1 MTSAVPPRTVPPGR
15 LRPAPPPSLV
25 VTRHLTVPMADGIG
39 LSTDVYRPA
48 GDGPWPTL
56 LYRTAYDKSRS
67 AIANGALDLLRAV
80 ERGYAVAVQDV
91 RGRFGSEGRFD
102 PFTTEGADG
111 ADAVAWLADQP
122 WVAGPVGMLGRSY
135 SAAVQ
140 WRAAAELGRR
150 GQLELL
156 GALSPGMGG
165 WAAPDGW
172 LFPTG
177 VFALGFA
184 GWWGS
189 AHRAPPAAARTAS
202 GDPLALARRIDALY
216 DEPDLALE
224 EAGSEWPDYLV
235 DWLRAAAVV
244 RRGGDPVAAE
254 TLPVPAE
261 VPAFHVA
268 GWYDVFCEGDL
279 AGYAM
284 LADRH
289 PDRHRLVVGPWAHGG
304 VTGGN
309 FPGRSFGLDGSA
321 DVVDLAGQ
329 QLDWFD
335 QWLVP
340 GSGAPTPR
348 APSTPSAVRTFVT
361 GADRWSEGPQW
372 PPPTTPL
379 VFRLAE
385 EIDGPLAEQLG
396 VQWARALLEDS
407 AVGDAAVGDAAVGDA
422 AVDGKARVEG
432 PWTFTFDADDPTP
445 TVGGRTFLPGLE
457 VAAQAGPA
465 DQGPLI
471 RRPDGLVF
479 GTAPL
484 EAATEAAG
492 SVVLSAWAAA
502 DPTVSVLVATLFD
515 LAPDGRAELV
525 VRGATRY
532 GRSVGD
538 EVLEPVLLALGSI
551 HHRFGVGHRIGL
563 HVAAGSHPAYD
574 RRAALGPLV
583 GRRTVAVRLWSRA
596 DRPSTLTLPVRPGDD
611 GRVGS

>member
-1 MTSAVPPRTVPPGR
+1 
-15 LRPAPPPSLV
+15 
-25 VTRHLTVPMADGIG
+25 MADGIR
-39 LSTDVYRPA
+39 LSTDLYRPA

-67 AIANGALDLLRAV
+67 GIANGALDLLRAV

-111 ADAVAWLADQP
+111 ADTVAWLTEQP

-156 GALSPGMGG
+156 GALSPAMGG
-165 WAAPDGW
+165 WAAPNGW

-189 AHRAPPAAARTAS
+189 AHLAPPDVARAAS

-216 DEPDLALE
+216 AEPDLAFGV
-224 EAGSEWPDYLV
+224 AGPGWPDYLL
-235 DWLRAAAVV
+235 DWLREAAAV
-244 RRGGDPVAAE
+244 RSGGDPIAAE
-254 TLPVPAE
+254 ALPVPAE

-279 AGYAM
+279 AGYAR
-284 LADRH
+284 LADRY

-304 VTGGN
+304 VMGGN

-335 QWLVP
+335 RWLVP

-361 GADRWSEGPQW
+361 GADGWWAGRQW
-372 PPPTTPL
+372 PPPATSL
-379 VFRLAE
+379 VFRLAGE
-385 EIDGPLAEQLG
+385 MDGSLAEQLG
-396 VQWARALLEDS
+396 VQRAQALLEDG
-407 AVGDAAVGDAAVGDA
+407 AVGDGAVGEAAVGDGAVGEA
-422 AVDGKARVEG
+422 AVDGEARAGG

-445 TVGGRTFLPGLE
+445 TIGGRTFLPGLE

-465 DQGPLI
+465 DQRPVI

-484 EAATEAAG
+484 EVAVEAAG
-492 SVVLSAWAAA
+492 SVSLSAWVAAES
-502 DPTVSVLVATLFD
+502 TVSVLVATLFD

-532 GRSVGD
+532 RRSDGD
-538 EVLEPVLLALGSI
+538 EPRAPVLLALGSI

-563 HVAAGSHPAYD
+563 HLAAGSHPTYD

-583 GRRTVAVRLWSRA
+583 GRRTIAVRLWSEPG
-596 DRPSTLTLPVRPGDD
+596 RPPTLVLPARSGDD
-611 GRVGS
+611 GRVRA

>member
-1 MTSAVPPRTVPPGR
+1 
-15 LRPAPPPSLV
+15 
-25 VTRHLTVPMADGIG
+25 MADGIR
-39 LSTDVYRPA
+39 LSTDLYRPA

-67 AIANGALDLLRAV
+67 GIANGALDLLRAV

-91 RGRFGSEGRFD
+91 RGRFGSQGRFD

-111 ADAVAWLADQP
+111 ADTVAWLAEQP

-140 WRAAAELGRR
+140 WQAAAELGRR

-156 GALSPGMGG
+156 GALSPAMGG
-165 WAAPDGW
+165 WAAPNGW

-189 AHRAPPAAARTAS
+189 AHLAPPEVARAAS

-216 DEPDLALE
+216 ADPDPAFE
-224 EAGSEWPDYLV
+224 EAGPGWPDYLLG
-235 DWLRAAAVV
+235 WLRQAAAV
-244 RRGGDPVAAE
+244 RSGGDPVAAE
-254 TLPVPAE
+254 ALPVPAE

-284 LADRH
+284 LAERC

-304 VTGGN
+304 VMGGN

-335 QWLVP
+335 RWLVP
-340 GSGAPTPR
+340 RAGAPTPR
-348 APSTPSAVRTFVT
+348 APLTPSAVRTFVT
-361 GADRWSEGPQW
+361 GADGWWTGRQW
-372 PPPTTPL
+372 PPPTTSL
-379 VFRLAE
+379 VFRLAG
-385 EIDGPLAEQLG
+385 EIDVPLAEQLG
-396 VQWARALLEDS
+396 VQRAWALLE
-407 AVGDAAVGDAAVGDA
+407 DAAVGDA
-422 AVDGKARVEG
+422 AVDGEARAGG

-445 TVGGRTFLPGLE
+445 TIGGRTFLPGLE

-465 DQGPLI
+465 DQGPVI

-484 EAATEAAG
+484 GAAAEVAG
-492 SVVLSAWAAA
+492 PVSLLAWAAA

-515 LAPDGRAELV
+515 LAPDGRAELI
-525 VRGATRY
+525 VRSATRY
-532 GRSVGD
+532 RRSAGD
-538 EVLEPVLLALGSI
+538 EPLEPVTLALGSV

-563 HVAAGSHPAYD
+563 HVAAGSHPTYD

-583 GRRTVAVRLWSRA
+583 GRRTIAVRLWSEPG
-596 DRPSTLTLPVRPGDD
+596 RPSTLVLPARSNDDVRV
-611 GRVGS
+611 RS

>member
-1 MTSAVPPRTVPPGR
+1 
-15 LRPAPPPSLV
+15 
-25 VTRHLTVPMADGIG
+25 MADGIR
-39 LSTDVYRPA
+39 LSTDLYRPA
-48 GDGPWPTL
+48 DDGPWPTL

-67 AIANGALDLLRAV
+67 GIANGALDLLRAA

-111 ADAVAWLADQP
+111 ADTVAWLAEQP

-140 WRAAAELGRR
+140 WRAAAELDRR

-156 GALSPGMGG
+156 GALSPAMGG
-165 WAAPDGW
+165 WAAPNGW

-189 AHRAPPAAARTAS
+189 AHLAPPDAARTGS

-216 DEPDLALE
+216 AEPDLAFG
-224 EAGSEWPDYLV
+224 EAGPGWPDYLLG
-235 DWLRAAAVV
+235 WLREAAAV
-244 RRGGDPVAAE
+244 RSGGDPVGAE
-254 TLPVPAE
+254 ALPVPAE

-279 AGYAM
+279 AGYAR
-284 LADRH
+284 LAERC

-304 VTGGN
+304 VMGGN
-309 FPGRSFGLDGSA
+309 FAGRSFGLDGSA

-335 QWLVP
+335 RWLVP

-348 APSTPSAVRTFVT
+348 APLTPSDVRTFVT
-361 GADRWSEGPQW
+361 GADRWWAGRQW

-379 VFRLAE
+379 VFRLAG

-396 VQWARALLEDS
+396 VQRAQTLLEDPV
-407 AVGDAAVGDAAVGDA
+407 VGDAAVGDAV
-422 AVDGKARVEG
+422 VDGEVPAGG

-445 TVGGRTFLPGLE
+445 TIGGRTFLPGLE

-465 DQGPLI
+465 DQGPVI

-484 EAATEAAG
+484 EAAAEVAG
-492 SVVLSAWAAA
+492 PVSLSAWVAA

-532 GRSVGD
+532 RRSAAD
-538 EVLEPVLLALGSI
+538 ESLEPVVLAVGSI
-551 HHRFGVGHRIGL
+551 HHCFGVGHRIGL
-563 HVAAGSHPAYD
+563 HLAAASHPTYD

-583 GRRTVAVRLWSRA
+583 GQRTIAVCLWSEPG
-596 DRPSTLTLPVRPGDD
+596 RPSTLVLPVRSGDD
-611 GRVGS
+611 GRVGL